1 MSKKAMMKKKSINF
15 PKCTID
21 YLTKL
26 SRNNNREWF
35 EKHREE
41 FEMNFL
47 EPAQKFVLEMG
58 SKLQDIVPNINAIP
72 KIDKSIFRIHRDV
85 RFSKNK
91 SPYKTNLGIYFW
103 EGNRKKMESSGF
115 YFHIEPKLFF
125 LGVGMYMFS
134 KDDLKT
140 FRDAVADPTLG
151 KELHTIIK
159 KLTKNKNYSLGGKF
173 YKKIPKGYPD
183 VLPQSEYLLHNGLY
197 LYYEDDHSKLV
208 KSDPVEFTFKVF
220 KEMLLLHRWCVKVFN
235 TRD

>member
-1 MSKKAMMKKKSINF
+1 MKKKESINF

-26 SRNNNREWF
+26 SRNNNRLWF
-35 EKHREE
+35 DKHHEE

-72 KIDKSIFRIHRDV
+72 KIDKSIFRLHRDV

-91 SPYKTNLGIYFW
+91 SPYKTNLGLYFW
-103 EGNRKKMESSGF
+103 EGNRKKMESPGF

-125 LGVGMYMFS
+125 IGVGMYMFS
-134 KDDLKT
+134 KAYLKT
-140 FRDAVADPTLG
+140 FRDAAADPSLG

-183 VLPQSEYLLHNGLY
+183 NLPQSEYLLHNGLY
-197 LYYEDDHSKLV
+197 LYYEDDHSKLI
-208 KSDPVEFTFKVF
+208 KNDPVKFTFKVF
-220 KEMLLLHRWCVKVFN
+220 EEMLPLHQWFVKVM
-235 TRD
+235 